1 MLYGLPYYS
10 LKLKSRQIVNISKLC
25 TIRLQAGLKIKI
37 CKTLEYRSQI
47 PPQFG
52 ESDLT
57 KNYCIRLILVSYKKP
72 KNMARLMYTTKCC
85 SFAIYITKQASS
97 EGTKH
102 SFEKR
107 YSLLSLT
114 LPTFLLQI
122 KFVKSWSSI
131 LNSKI
136 SDS

>member
-1 MLYGLPYYS
+1 MLHGLPYNS
-10 LKLKSRQIVNISKLC
+10 LIVNISKLC
-25 TIRLQAGLKIKI
+25 TIKTIQAGLKIKI
-37 CKTLEYRSQI
+37 CKTLEYISQI
-47 PPQFG
+47 PPWFG

-107 YSLLSLT
+107 YSLLST
-114 LPTFLLQI
+114 HIFATNQI
-122 KFVKSWSSI
+122 R
-131 LNSKI
+131 
-136 SDS
+136 

>member
-1 MLYGLPYYS
+1 M
-10 LKLKSRQIVNISKLC
+10 
-25 TIRLQAGLKIKI
+25 
-37 CKTLEYRSQI
+37 
-47 PPQFG
+47 
-52 ESDLT
+52 T

-102 SFEKR
+102 SFEKW
-107 YSLLSLT
+107 YSLLSLS

-131 LNSKI
+131 LNSYI
-136 SDS
+136 SDSWCVWLVLFKININVTRFFYELKKKNFTETSRSSYTSRWSIDIQKSEF